1 MQSSEA
7 DPRAM
12 LASKLHALFAVC
24 GASINR
30 EVMKVY
36 GETLVPFVGDE
47 LWSMLDMAI
56 AEAGRLPSALDLA
69 QRIVAIRRRKHQ
81 QDDTKELFRKIDTAR
96 EQAATPEARAA
107 ATEFFETIKKM
118 GLR

>member
-1 MQSSEA
+1 MQNLEA
-7 DPRAM
+7 DPRAV
-12 LASKLHALFAVC
+12 LAAKLHALFAVC

-81 QDDTKELFRKIDTAR
+81 QDETQELFRKIDQAM
-96 EQAATPEARAA
+96 EQASTPEARASA
-107 ATEFFETIKKM
+107 AEFFETMKKM
-118 GLR
+118 GLA